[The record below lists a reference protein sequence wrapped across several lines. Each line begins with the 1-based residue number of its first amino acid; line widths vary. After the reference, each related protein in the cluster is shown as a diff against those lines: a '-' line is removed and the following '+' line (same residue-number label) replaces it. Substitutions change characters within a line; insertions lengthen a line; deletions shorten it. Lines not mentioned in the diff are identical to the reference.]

1 MQSSDKLYSSL
12 NKVLG
17 YSGTPANLDKYK
29 DLFNNLIYK
38 NVNDIII
45 FHIFL
50 YFFPFDNCIEQN
62 KDCFWFENYRKEG
75 VFTEYNFAIELLDI
89 FDEYLKMKSTDLFK
103 NHIKLVVEK
112 LGDYKNVRNFV
123 KLIPHENLFAWIV
136 AYLTKDNKYFQ
147 LISDKQNIIPKE
159 FQKDQWIIN
168 VGNLLLEKTFNFYY
182 LENARLINKNNSILN
197 TIELNDK
204 KNQIIIDKLVEEIHS
219 VKEKENENENKIKTL
234 QNKIDEVQ
242 KTNSSLEN
250 GLKDLQERVAK
261 IELRDTIKFSMTYLY
276 NILHYKFNSSEGK
289 KDKYSDKLNEMLRIL
304 DAKKPRKFNLLKT
317 FIEDIQFGVIRKL
330 NEEAHPVKKR
340 NLEDIAKYLQS
351 SCNSNLREVVEFL
364 KKLPNLDLFI
374 ELNVLYFKNPAKAE
388 DLFLEK
394 QSYEMAYK
402 DAFE

>member
-17 YSGTPANLDKYK
+17 HSGTPAKLDKYK
-29 DLFNNLIYK
+29 YLFSNLIDK
-38 NVNDIII
+38 NMNDFII

-50 YFFPFDNCIEQN
+50 YFFPFDNCMEQN
-62 KDCFWFENYRKEG
+62 KDCFGFENYRKEG

-89 FDEYLKMKSTDLFK
+89 FDEYLKIKSTDLFK
-103 NHIKLVVEK
+103 DHIKLVVEK

-168 VGNLLLEKTFNFYY
+168 VGSILLEKTFNFYC
-182 LENARLINKNNSILN
+182 LENARLIDKNNSIVN
-197 TIELNDK
+197 TIVLNDRR
-204 KNQIIIDKLVEEIHS
+204 NQIMIDKLLEEIHS
-219 VKEKENENENKIKTL
+219 IKEKL
-234 QNKIDEVQ
+234 DEVQ

-261 IELRDTIKFSMTYLY
+261 IELRDTIKLSMTYLY

-289 KDKYSDKLNEMLRIL
+289 KDKYSDKLNEMLKIL
-304 DAKKPRKFNLLKT
+304 EDKKPRKFNLLKS
-317 FIEDIQFGVIRKL
+317 FIEDIQFGVINKL

-340 NLEDIAKYLQS
+340 NLEDITKYLQS
-351 SCNSNLREVVEFL
+351 SCNTSLREVVEFL

-388 DLFLEK
+388 NLFLEK
-394 QSYEMAYK
+394 QSYEKAYK

>member
-17 YSGTPANLDKYK
+17 HSGTPANLDKYK
-29 DLFNNLIYK
+29 DLFNNLIY
-38 NVNDIII
+38 NNMNDIII

-50 YFFPFDNCIEQN
+50 YFFPFDNCMEQN

-89 FDEYLKMKSTDLFK
+89 FDEYLKIKSTDLFK
-103 NHIKLVVEK
+103 DHIKLVVEK

-168 VGNLLLEKTFNFYY
+168 VGNILLEKTFNFYC
-182 LENARLINKNNSILN
+182 LENARLIDKNNSIVN
-197 TIELNDK
+197 TIVLNDK
-204 KNQIIIDKLVEEIHS
+204 RNQIMIDKLLEEIHS
-219 VKEKENENENKIKTL
+219 IKEKL
-234 QNKIDEVQ
+234 DEVQ

-261 IELRDTIKFSMTYLY
+261 IELRDTIKLSMTYLY

-289 KDKYSDKLNEMLRIL
+289 KDKYSDKLNEMLKIL
-304 DAKKPRKFNLLKT
+304 EDKKPRKFNLLKS
-317 FIEDIQFGVIRKL
+317 FIEDIQFGVINKL

-340 NLEDIAKYLQS
+340 NLEDITKYLQS
-351 SCNSNLREVVEFL
+351 SCNTSLREVVEFL

-388 DLFLEK
+388 NLFLEK
-394 QSYEMAYK
+394 QSYEKAYK

>member
-17 YSGTPANLDKYK
+17 HSGTPAKLDKYK
-29 DLFNNLIYK
+29 DLFNNLIY
-38 NVNDIII
+38 NNMNDIII

-50 YFFPFDNCIEQN
+50 YFFPFDNCMEQN

-89 FDEYLKMKSTDLFK
+89 FDEYLKIKSTDLFK
-103 NHIKLVVEK
+103 DHIKLVVEK

-168 VGNLLLEKTFNFYY
+168 VGHILLEKTFNFYC
-182 LENARLINKNNSILN
+182 LENARLIDKNNSIVN
-197 TIELNDK
+197 TIVLNDK
-204 KNQIIIDKLVEEIHS
+204 RNQIMIDKLLEEIHS
-219 VKEKENENENKIKTL
+219 IKEKL
-234 QNKIDEVQ
+234 DEVQ

-261 IELRDTIKFSMTYLY
+261 IELRDTIKLSMTYLY

-289 KDKYSDKLNEMLRIL
+289 KDKYSDKLNEMLKIL
-304 DAKKPRKFNLLKT
+304 EDKKPRKFNLLKS
-317 FIEDIQFGVIRKL
+317 FIEDIQFGVINKL

-340 NLEDIAKYLQS
+340 NLEDITKYLQS
-351 SCNSNLREVVEFL
+351 SCNTSLREVVEFL

-388 DLFLEK
+388 NLFLEK
-394 QSYEMAYK
+394 QSYEKAYK

>member
-17 YSGTPANLDKYK
+17 HSGTPAKLDKYK
-29 DLFNNLIYK
+29 DLFNNLIY
-38 NVNDIII
+38 NNMNDTII

-50 YFFPFDNCIEQN
+50 YFFPFDNCMEQN

-89 FDEYLKMKSTDLFK
+89 FDEYLKIKSTDLFK
-103 NHIKLVVEK
+103 DHIKLVVEK

-168 VGNLLLEKTFNFYY
+168 VGSILLEKTFNFYC
-182 LENARLINKNNSILN
+182 LENARLIDKNNSIVN
-197 TIELNDK
+197 TIVLNDK
-204 KNQIIIDKLVEEIHS
+204 RNQIMIDKLLEEIHS
-219 VKEKENENENKIKTL
+219 IKEKL
-234 QNKIDEVQ
+234 DEVQ

-261 IELRDTIKFSMTYLY
+261 IELRDTIKLSMTYLY

-289 KDKYSDKLNEMLRIL
+289 KDKYSDKLNEMLKIL
-304 DAKKPRKFNLLKT
+304 EDKKPRKFNLLKS
-317 FIEDIQFGVIRKL
+317 FIEDIQFGVINKL

-340 NLEDIAKYLQS
+340 NLEDITKYLQS
-351 SCNSNLREVVEFL
+351 SCNTSLREVVEFL

-388 DLFLEK
+388 NLFLEK
-394 QSYEMAYK
+394 QSYEKAYK

>member
-17 YSGTPANLDKYK
+17 HSGTPANLDKYK
-29 DLFNNLIYK
+29 DLFNNLIY
-38 NVNDIII
+38 NNMNDTII

-50 YFFPFDNCIEQN
+50 YFFPFDNCMEQN

-89 FDEYLKMKSTDLFK
+89 FDEYLKIKSTDLFK
-103 NHIKLVVEK
+103 DHIKLVVEK

-168 VGNLLLEKTFNFYY
+168 VGHILLEKTFNFYC
-182 LENARLINKNNSILN
+182 LENARLIDKNNSIVN
-197 TIELNDK
+197 TIVLNDK
-204 KNQIIIDKLVEEIHS
+204 RNQIMIDKLLEEIHS
-219 VKEKENENENKIKTL
+219 IKENENENENKIKTL
-234 QNKIDEVQ
+234 QKKLDEVQ

-261 IELRDTIKFSMTYLY
+261 IELRDTIKLSMTYLY

-289 KDKYSDKLNEMLRIL
+289 KDKYSDKLNEMLKIL
-304 DAKKPRKFNLLKT
+304 EDKKPRKFNLLKS
-317 FIEDIQFGVIRKL
+317 FIEDIQFGVINKL

-340 NLEDIAKYLQS
+340 NLEDITKYLQS
-351 SCNSNLREVVEFL
+351 SCNTSLREVVEFL

-388 DLFLEK
+388 NLFLEK
-394 QSYEMAYK
+394 QSYEKAYK

>member
-17 YSGTPANLDKYK
+17 HSGTPAKLDKYK
-29 DLFNNLIYK
+29 DLFNNLIY
-38 NVNDIII
+38 NNMNDIII

-50 YFFPFDNCIEQN
+50 YFFPFDNCMEQN

-89 FDEYLKMKSTDLFK
+89 FDEYLKIKSTDLFK
-103 NHIKLVVEK
+103 DHIKLVVEK

-168 VGNLLLEKTFNFYY
+168 VGSILLEKTFNFYC
-182 LENARLINKNNSILN
+182 LENARLIDKNNSIVN
-197 TIELNDK
+197 TIVLNDK
-204 KNQIIIDKLVEEIHS
+204 RNQIMIDKLLEEIHS
-219 VKEKENENENKIKTL
+219 IKEKL
-234 QNKIDEVQ
+234 DEVQ

-261 IELRDTIKFSMTYLY
+261 IELRDTIKLSMTYLY

-289 KDKYSDKLNEMLRIL
+289 KDKYSDKLNEMLKIL
-304 DAKKPRKFNLLKT
+304 EDKKPRKYNLLKS
-317 FIEDIQFGVIRKL
+317 FIKDIQFGVISKL

-340 NLEDIAKYLQS
+340 NLEDITKYLQS
-351 SCNSNLREVVEFL
+351 SCNTSLREVVEFL

-388 DLFLEK
+388 NLFLEK
-394 QSYEMAYK
+394 QSYEKAYK

>member
-17 YSGTPANLDKYK
+17 HSGTPANLDKYK
-29 DLFNNLIYK
+29 DLFNNLIY
-38 NVNDIII
+38 NNMNDTII

-50 YFFPFDNCIEQN
+50 YFFPFDNCMEQN

-89 FDEYLKMKSTDLFK
+89 FDEYLKIKSTDLFK
-103 NHIKLVVEK
+103 DHIKLVVEK

-168 VGNLLLEKTFNFYY
+168 VGHILLEKTFNFYC
-182 LENARLINKNNSILN
+182 LENARLIDKNNSIVN
-197 TIELNDK
+197 TIVLNDK
-204 KNQIIIDKLVEEIHS
+204 RNQIMIDKLLEEIHS
-219 VKEKENENENKIKTL
+219 IKEKL
-234 QNKIDEVQ
+234 DEVQ

-261 IELRDTIKFSMTYLY
+261 IELRDTIKLSMTYLY

-289 KDKYSDKLNEMLRIL
+289 KDKYSDKLNEMLKIL
-304 DAKKPRKFNLLKT
+304 EDKKPRKFNLLKS
-317 FIEDIQFGVIRKL
+317 FIEDIQFGVINKL

-340 NLEDIAKYLQS
+340 NLEDITKYLQS
-351 SCNSNLREVVEFL
+351 SCNTSLREVVEFL

-388 DLFLEK
+388 NLFLEK
-394 QSYEMAYK
+394 QSYEKAYK

>member
-1 MQSSDKLYSSL
+1 MQSSDELYSSL

-17 YSGTPANLDKYK
+17 HSGTPAKLDKYK
-29 DLFNNLIYK
+29 DLFNNLIY
-38 NVNDIII
+38 NNMNDIII

-50 YFFPFDNCIEQN
+50 YFFPFDNCMEQN

-89 FDEYLKMKSTDLFK
+89 FDEYLKIKSTDLFK
-103 NHIKLVVEK
+103 DHIKLVVEK

-168 VGNLLLEKTFNFYY
+168 VGNILLEKTFNFYC
-182 LENARLINKNNSILN
+182 LENARLIDKNNSIVN
-197 TIELNDK
+197 TIVLNDK
-204 KNQIIIDKLVEEIHS
+204 RNQIMIDKLLEEIHS
-219 VKEKENENENKIKTL
+219 IKEKL
-234 QNKIDEVQ
+234 DEVQ

-261 IELRDTIKFSMTYLY
+261 IELRDTIKLSMTYLY

-289 KDKYSDKLNEMLRIL
+289 KDKYSDKLNEMLKIL
-304 DAKKPRKFNLLKT
+304 EDKKPRKYNLLKS
-317 FIEDIQFGVIRKL
+317 FIKDIQFGVISKL

-340 NLEDIAKYLQS
+340 NLEDITKYLQS
-351 SCNSNLREVVEFL
+351 SCNTSLREVVEFL

-388 DLFLEK
+388 NLFLEK
-394 QSYEMAYK
+394 QSYEKAYK

>member
-17 YSGTPANLDKYK
+17 HSGTPANLDKYK
-29 DLFNNLIYK
+29 DLFNNLIY
-38 NVNDIII
+38 NNMNDIII

-50 YFFPFDNCIEQN
+50 YFFPFDNCMEQN

-89 FDEYLKMKSTDLFK
+89 FDEYLKIKSTDLFK
-103 NHIKLVVEK
+103 DHIKLVVEK

-168 VGNLLLEKTFNFYY
+168 VGSILLEKTFNFYC
-182 LENARLINKNNSILN
+182 LENARLIDKNNSIVN
-197 TIELNDK
+197 TIVLNDK
-204 KNQIIIDKLVEEIHS
+204 RNQIMIDKLLEEIHS
-219 VKEKENENENKIKTL
+219 IKEKL
-234 QNKIDEVQ
+234 DEVQ

-261 IELRDTIKFSMTYLY
+261 IELRDTIKLSMTYLY

-289 KDKYSDKLNEMLRIL
+289 KDKYSDKLNEMLKIL
-304 DAKKPRKFNLLKT
+304 EDKKPRKFNLLKS
-317 FIEDIQFGVIRKL
+317 FIEDIQFGVINKL

-340 NLEDIAKYLQS
+340 NLEDITKYLQS
-351 SCNSNLREVVEFL
+351 SCNTSLREVVEFL

-388 DLFLEK
+388 NLFLEK
-394 QSYEMAYK
+394 QSYEKAYK

>member
-1 MQSSDKLYSSL
+1 MQSSDQLYSSL

-17 YSGTPANLDKYK
+17 LSGTPANLDKYK
-29 DLFNNLIYK
+29 DLFNNLIY
-38 NVNDIII
+38 NNMNDIII

-50 YFFPFDNCIEQN
+50 YFFPFDNCMEQN

-89 FDEYLKMKSTDLFK
+89 FDEYLKKKSTDLFK
-103 NHIKLVVEK
+103 AHIKLVVEK

-123 KLIPHENLFAWIV
+123 KLIPHENLYAWIV
-136 AYLTKDNKYFQ
+136 AYLTKDNEYFQ

-168 VGNLLLEKTFNFYY
+168 VGNLLLEKTYNFYY
-182 LENARLINKNNSILN
+182 LENARLINKNNSILS
-197 TIELNDK
+197 TIELKDK

-219 VKEKENENENKIKTL
+219 VKNENENKIKTL
-234 QNKIDEVQ
+234 QNKLDEVQ

-250 GLKDLQERVAK
+250 GLKDLKERVAK

-276 NILHYKFNSSEGK
+276 NILHYKFNSSEEK
-289 KDKYSDKLNEMLRIL
+289 KDKYSDKLNEMLKIL
-304 DAKKPRKFNLLKT
+304 EDKKPRKFNLLKS
-317 FIEDIQFGVIRKL
+317 FIEDIQFGVINKL
-330 NEEAHPVKKR
+330 NKEAHPVKKR
-340 NLEDIAKYLQS
+340 NLEDITKYLQS
-351 SCNSNLREVVEFL
+351 SCNTRLMEVVEFL
-364 KKLPNLDLFI
+364 QKLPNLDLFI
-374 ELNVLYFKNPAKAE
+374 ELNVVYFKNPAKAE

-394 QSYEMAYK
+394 QSYEKAYK

>member
-1 MQSSDKLYSSL
+1 LY
-12 NKVLG
+12 
-17 YSGTPANLDKYK
+17 GTK
-29 DLFNNLIYK
+29 
-38 NVNDIII
+38 
-45 FHIFL
+45 
-50 YFFPFDNCIEQN
+50 QN
-62 KDCFWFENYRKEG
+62 CFWFENYRKEG

-89 FDEYLKMKSTDLFK
+89 FDEYLKIKSTDLFK
-103 NHIKLVVEK
+103 DHIKLVVEK

-168 VGNLLLEKTFNFYY
+168 VGSILLEKTFNFYC
-182 LENARLINKNNSILN
+182 LENARLIDKNNSIVN
-197 TIELNDK
+197 TIVLNDK
-204 KNQIIIDKLVEEIHS
+204 RNQIMIDKLLEEIHS
-219 VKEKENENENKIKTL
+219 IKEKL
-234 QNKIDEVQ
+234 DEVQ

-261 IELRDTIKFSMTYLY
+261 IELRDTIKLSMTYLY

-289 KDKYSDKLNEMLRIL
+289 KDKYSDKLNEMLKIL
-304 DAKKPRKFNLLKT
+304 EDKKPRKFNLLKS
-317 FIEDIQFGVIRKL
+317 FIEDIQFGVINKL

-340 NLEDIAKYLQS
+340 NLEDITKYLQS
-351 SCNSNLREVVEFL
+351 SCNTSLREVVEFL

-388 DLFLEK
+388 NLFLEK
-394 QSYEMAYK
+394 QSYEKAYK

>member
-17 YSGTPANLDKYK
+17 HSGTPAKLDKYK
-29 DLFNNLIYK
+29 DLFNNLIY
-38 NVNDIII
+38 NNMNDIII

-50 YFFPFDNCIEQN
+50 YFFPFDNCMEQN

-89 FDEYLKMKSTDLFK
+89 FDEYLKIKSTDLFK
-103 NHIKLVVEK
+103 DHIKLVVEK

-168 VGNLLLEKTFNFYY
+168 VGNILLEKTFNFYC
-182 LENARLINKNNSILN
+182 LENARLIDKNNSIVN
-197 TIELNDK
+197 TIVLNDK
-204 KNQIIIDKLVEEIHS
+204 RNQIMIDKLLEEIHS
-219 VKEKENENENKIKTL
+219 IKEKL
-234 QNKIDEVQ
+234 DEVQ

-261 IELRDTIKFSMTYLY
+261 IELRDTIKLSMTYLY

-289 KDKYSDKLNEMLRIL
+289 KDKYSDKLNEMLKIL
-304 DAKKPRKFNLLKT
+304 EDKKPRKFNLLKS
-317 FIEDIQFGVIRKL
+317 FIEDIQFGVINKL

-340 NLEDIAKYLQS
+340 NLEDITKYLQS
-351 SCNSNLREVVEFL
+351 SCNTSLREVVEFL

-388 DLFLEK
+388 NLFLEK
-394 QSYEMAYK
+394 QSYEKAYK

>member
-17 YSGTPANLDKYK
+17 HSGTPANLDKYK
-29 DLFNNLIYK
+29 DLFNKLIYK
-38 NVNDIII
+38 NMNDTIF

-50 YFFPFDNCIEQN
+50 YFFPFDNCMEQN

-75 VFTEYNFAIELLDI
+75 VFTEYNFAIELLDY
-89 FDEYLKMKSTDLFK
+89 FDEYLKIKSTDLFK
-103 NHIKLVVEK
+103 DHIKLVVEK

-147 LISDKQNIIPKE
+147 LIYDEQNIIPKE

-168 VGNLLLEKTFNFYY
+168 VGNLLLEKTFNFYC
-182 LENARLINKNNSILN
+182 LENDRLINKNNLILN
-197 TIELNDK
+197 TIESNDK
-204 KNQIIIDKLVEEIHS
+204 RNKIIIDKLVEEINS

-234 QNKIDEVQ
+234 QNKLDEVQ

-250 GLKDLQERVAK
+250 GLKDLQERVEK

-276 NILHYKFNSSEGK
+276 NILHYKFNSSERK
-289 KDKYSDKLNEMLRIL
+289 KDKYSDKLNEMLKIL
-304 DAKKPRKFNLLKT
+304 EDKKPRKFKLLKS

-340 NLEDIAKYLQS
+340 NLEDITKYLQS
-351 SCNSNLREVVEFL
+351 SCNTTLREVVEFL

-394 QSYEMAYK
+394 QSYEKAYK

>member
-1 MQSSDKLYSSL
+1 M
-12 NKVLG
+12 
-17 YSGTPANLDKYK
+17 
-29 DLFNNLIYK
+29 
-38 NVNDIII
+38 
-45 FHIFL
+45 
-50 YFFPFDNCIEQN
+50 EQN

-89 FDEYLKMKSTDLFK
+89 FDEYLKIKSTDLFK
-103 NHIKLVVEK
+103 AHIKLVVEK
-112 LGDYKNVRNFV
+112 LGDYKNVQNFA

-182 LENARLINKNNSILN
+182 LENARLINMNNSILN

-204 KNQIIIDKLVEEIHS
+204 RNQIIIDKLVEEIHS
-219 VKEKENENENKIKTL
+219 IKEKENENENKIKTL
-234 QNKIDEVQ
+234 Q
-242 KTNSSLEN
+242 KTNSSLKN
-250 GLKDLQERVAK
+250 GLNDLQERVAK
-261 IELRDTIKFSMTYLY
+261 IELRDTIKLSMTYLY

-289 KDKYSDKLNEMLRIL
+289 KDKYSDKLNEMLKIL
-304 DAKKPRKFNLLKT
+304 EDKKPRKFNLLKS
-317 FIEDIQFGVIRKL
+317 FIKDIQFGVISKL

-351 SCNSNLREVVEFL
+351 SCNTKLTEVVEFL

-388 DLFLEK
+388 DLFLGK
-394 QSYEMAYK
+394 QSYEKAYK

>member
-17 YSGTPANLDKYK
+17 HSGTPANLDKYK
-29 DLFNNLIYK
+29 DLFNNLIY
-38 NVNDIII
+38 NNMNDTII

-50 YFFPFDNCIEQN
+50 YFFPFDNCMEQN

-89 FDEYLKMKSTDLFK
+89 FDEYLKIKSTDLFK
-103 NHIKLVVEK
+103 DHIKLVVEK

-168 VGNLLLEKTFNFYY
+168 VGSILLEKTFNFYC
-182 LENARLINKNNSILN
+182 LENARLIDKNNSIVN
-197 TIELNDK
+197 TIVLNDK
-204 KNQIIIDKLVEEIHS
+204 RNQIMIDKLLEEIHS
-219 VKEKENENENKIKTL
+219 IKEKL
-234 QNKIDEVQ
+234 DEVQ

-261 IELRDTIKFSMTYLY
+261 IELRDTIKLSMTYLY

-289 KDKYSDKLNEMLRIL
+289 KDKYSDKLNEMLKIL
-304 DAKKPRKFNLLKT
+304 EDKKPRKFNLLKS
-317 FIEDIQFGVIRKL
+317 FIEDIQFGVINKL

-340 NLEDIAKYLQS
+340 NLEDITKYLQS
-351 SCNSNLREVVEFL
+351 SCNTSLREVVEFL

-388 DLFLEK
+388 NLFLEK
-394 QSYEMAYK
+394 QSYEKAYK

>member
-17 YSGTPANLDKYK
+17 HSGTPAKLDKYK
-29 DLFNNLIYK
+29 DLFNNLIY
-38 NVNDIII
+38 NNMNDIII

-50 YFFPFDNCIEQN
+50 YFFPFDNCMEQN

-89 FDEYLKMKSTDLFK
+89 FDEYLRIKSTDLFK

-168 VGNLLLEKTFNFYY
+168 VGSILLEKTFNFYC
-182 LENARLINKNNSILN
+182 LENARLIDKNNSIVN
-197 TIELNDK
+197 TIVLNDK
-204 KNQIIIDKLVEEIHS
+204 RNQIMIDKLLEEIHS
-219 VKEKENENENKIKTL
+219 IKEKL
-234 QNKIDEVQ
+234 DEVQ

-261 IELRDTIKFSMTYLY
+261 IELRDTIKLSMTYLY

-289 KDKYSDKLNEMLRIL
+289 KDKYSDKLNEMLKIL
-304 DAKKPRKFNLLKT
+304 EDKKPRKYNLLKS
-317 FIEDIQFGVIRKL
+317 FIKDIQFGVISKL

-340 NLEDIAKYLQS
+340 NLEDITKYLQS
-351 SCNSNLREVVEFL
+351 SCNTSLREVVEFL

-388 DLFLEK
+388 NLFLEK
-394 QSYEMAYK
+394 QSYEKAYK

>member
-17 YSGTPANLDKYK
+17 HSGTPAKLDKYK
-29 DLFNNLIYK
+29 DLFNNLIY
-38 NVNDIII
+38 NNMNDIII

-50 YFFPFDNCIEQN
+50 YFFPFDNCMEQN

-89 FDEYLKMKSTDLFK
+89 FDEYLKIKSTDLFK
-103 NHIKLVVEK
+103 DHIKLVVEK

-168 VGNLLLEKTFNFYY
+168 VGSILLEKTFNFYC
-182 LENARLINKNNSILN
+182 LENARLIDKNNSIVN
-197 TIELNDK
+197 TIVLNDK
-204 KNQIIIDKLVEEIHS
+204 RNQIMIDKLLEEIHS
-219 VKEKENENENKIKTL
+219 IKEKL
-234 QNKIDEVQ
+234 DEVQ

-261 IELRDTIKFSMTYLY
+261 IELRDTIKLSMTYLY

-289 KDKYSDKLNEMLRIL
+289 KDKYSDKLNEMLKIL
-304 DAKKPRKFNLLKT
+304 EDKKPRKFNLLKS
-317 FIEDIQFGVIRKL
+317 FIEDIQFGVINKL

-340 NLEDIAKYLQS
+340 NLEDITKYLQS
-351 SCNSNLREVVEFL
+351 SCNTSLREVVEFL

-388 DLFLEK
+388 NLFLEK
-394 QSYEMAYK
+394 QSYEKAYK